1 MERWLRANQAGRCRM
16 DSTGSKL
23 TELTFHLIVESTP
36 NAVLLVNKEG
46 KIAYINRQFESQFG
60 YSAPE
65 LIGQYVEI
73 LIPERLRGNHVR
85 FRQMFSAAPTLRS
98 MGQGRE
104 LFARHKD
111 GTEFPVEIGL
121 NPLVLVDDT
130 WILATVI
137 NICERKRA
145 EERFRSV
152 VQSAPNA
159 MILVDKTG
167 LISLA
172 NQQTTNLFGYEEPE
186 MLGQKIEI
194 LIPERFRHG
203 HDALRDSFFANPQAR
218 YMGIGRD
225 LVGRRKDGSEIPIEV
240 GLNPLKVDD
249 DTMVLISIIDIS
261 ERKRAE
267 ELRTKKEAAEAAY
280 KAKGELLAIASHDLK
295 NPLAAIVGL
304 AEIMLEIKK
313 SDPAMFQQDI
323 EFLQSI
329 YEASSHMSEVI
340 KGILANEGIEQ
351 QGLAFDKT
359 NVDISA
365 LCADLIR
372 FSESI
377 AKRKDIHLVGDIQ
390 PGIVVE
396 GNTTRLREAFDNY
409 LSNAIKYSP
418 FGTTV
423 SVTLAMTEDG
433 QHVEFG
439 ARDQGP
445 GLTDEDKVKIFGK
458 FKKLSAQP
466 TGGESSTGLGLSIV
480 KTIIELHHGTVGCDS
495 SLGEGAYFWA
505 RLPLNLKRELA
516 IPSAIQP

>member
-1 MERWLRANQAGRCRM
+1 M
-16 DSTGSKL
+16 DLKGSKL

-46 KIAYINRQFESQFG
+46 KIAYINRQFENLFG
-60 YSAPE
+60 YSSQE
-65 LIGQYVEI
+65 LIGQYIEI
-73 LIPERLRGNHVR
+73 LIPARFRGNHVG
-85 FRQMFSAAPTLRS
+85 FRQMFSEAPTLRS

-104 LFARHKD
+104 LFALHKD

-159 MILVDKTG
+159 MILVDKNG
-167 LISLA
+167 FISLT

-186 MLGQKIEI
+186 MLGEKIEI

-203 HDALRDSFFANPQAR
+203 HDVLRDSFFANPQAR

-240 GLNPLKVDD
+240 GLNPLKDAD
-249 DTMVLISIIDIS
+249 ETMVLISIIDIS
-261 ERKRAE
+261 ERKRAD
-267 ELRTKKEAAEAAY
+267 ELRAKKEIAEAAY

-295 NPLAAIVGL
+295 NPLAAITGL

-313 SDPAMFQQDI
+313 SEPTMFQQDI

-329 YEASSHMSEVI
+329 YDASSHMSEVI

-351 QGLAFDKT
+351 QGLAFDQT
-359 NVDISA
+359 SVDLST
-365 LCADLIR
+365 LCAELIR
-372 FSESI
+372 FSESM
-377 AKRKDIHLVGDIQ
+377 AKRKDILLIGDIQ

-396 GNTTRLREAFDNY
+396 GNTTRLREALDNY
-409 LSNAIKYSP
+409 ISNAIKYSP
-418 FGTTV
+418 FGKTV
-423 SVTLAMTEDG
+423 SVTLVKTGSD
-433 QHVEFG
+433 QYVEFG
-439 ARDQGP
+439 VRDQGP
-445 GLTDEDKVKIFGK
+445 GLTDEDKAKIFGK

-495 SLGEGAYFWA
+495 TLGEGAYFWV
-505 RLPLNLKRELA
+505 RLPLNRKPESA
-516 IPSAIQP
+516 IPAATQP